1 MDTHTLR
8 AHSTVLVHTEW
19 QVATIVTVHVTN
31 SVSPWMHT
39 PSGHTVLYLY
49 IQNERLLLRTVTV
62 HVTNSVSPWMHTP
75 TGHTDL
81 QCQERR
87 FC

>member
-1 MDTHTLR
+1 MDAHTLR
-8 AHSTVLVHTEW
+8 AHSAVLVHTEW

-49 IQNERLLLRTVTV
+49 IQNERLLL
-62 HVTNSVSPWMHTP
+62 
-75 TGHTDL
+75 L
-81 QCQERR
+81 
-87 FC
+87 